1 MGWPP
6 PSSQRF
12 GGFTA
17 FALWPFGFPP
27 DHTEPLEDERRMG
40 SVAQP
45 ATTAQPR
52 LPAVTFLLVGVLSVL
67 EMLGCRLE
75 VLADEPEDTRVS
87 VQLPP
92 GARLSVEGA
101 FVLNAALTASPL
113 AAPPRQAGN
122 VPAAPPP
129 SLSLGSRQRRRSRSP
144 RFQTGR
150 GGAQSSAVP
159 IVIGAPARSRS
170 LSSGRRGRG

>member
-1 MGWPP
+1 MSWPP

-27 DHTEPLEDERRMG
+27 DHREPLEDERRMG
-40 SVAQP
+40 SA
-45 ATTAQPR
+45 AEHAAAQPR

-67 EMLGCRLE
+67 EMLGCQLA

-87 VQLPP
+87 VQFPP

-101 FVLNAALTASPL
+101 FVLNAALAPRPQR
-113 AAPPRQAGN
+113 APPRPAGN
-122 VPAAPPP
+122 VPAAPPRWAP
-129 SLSLGSRQRRRSRSP
+129 GSASVRGCRDFR
-144 RFQTGR
+144 R
-150 GGAQSSAVP
+150 GGAGPSCRLSPSSELQPDRA
-159 IVIGAPARSRS
+159 A
-170 LSSGRRGRG
+170 

>member
-45 ATTAQPR
+45 AATTAQPR

-75 VLADEPEDTRVS
+75 VLADEPEDARVS

-122 VPAAPPP
+122 MPAAPPP
-129 SLSLGSRQRRRSRSP
+129 SPSLGSRQRRRSRSL

-150 GGAQSSAVP
+150 GG
-159 IVIGAPARSRS
+159 RSRR
-170 LSSGRRGRG
+170 LSPSSSELPPDRAA